1 MDILTTRTLQSNKQ
15 LKINFSGGEL
25 SSDAGLLLLKEFA
38 AKTGFLKLVKS
49 SFKTTDIADRFHTD
63 SDNLLQVIWQ
73 IITAYFE
80 DDCADE
86 LAADPVFTAV
96 LGKDH
101 LASQPTLSRF
111 FHRMDDK
118 TMDQMA
124 EISRTMRDKIYAI
137 RMPRQVL
144 LDLDSTLL
152 DTYGSQEGSAFNY
165 HYQANGYHPLLC
177 YDSLTGDLVK
187 AELRDGT
194 QYCCNGASEFMQS
207 VFDEYLSREIP
218 MFLRGDSGFADNKL
232 YTSCEQNNC
241 LYAIR
246 LKESRK
252 LRENVSDT
260 EELLAKDTSTDSIR
274 YAVRYGEFMYRA
286 NTWEEPRRV
295 VFKIEKPYGQL
306 THLYTFVVTNME
318 SAPEELIQFYCKR
331 GTMENLIKEGKSGFD
346 FSSVSSHKRI
356 VNANRLQIHI
366 LAYNLFNWF
375 RRIVLPASMRKLR
388 IDTVRLKLLKV
399 AARAVRSARYITFK
413 LCSSCPYQ
421 KEFLETLDNINGL
434 KIQLE

>member
-49 SFKTTDIADRFHTD
+49 TFKTTDTADRFHTD

-111 FHRMDDK
+111 FHRMDEK

-124 EISRTMRDKIYAI
+124 KISRAMRDKIYAI
-137 RMPRQVL
+137 RMPQQVL

-346 FSSVSSHKRI
+346 FSNVSSHKRI